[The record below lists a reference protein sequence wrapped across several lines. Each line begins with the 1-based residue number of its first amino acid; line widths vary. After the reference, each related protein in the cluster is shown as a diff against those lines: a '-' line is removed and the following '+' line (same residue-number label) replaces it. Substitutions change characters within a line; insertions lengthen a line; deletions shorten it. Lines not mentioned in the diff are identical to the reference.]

1 MISPRILI
9 HARALKNYYFGEQEI
24 KLLKTLVRP
33 GKNSIDVGANVG
45 IYTYFLKRLSLHV
58 YCYEPNPDLCS
69 LLEKTFVNQNVSV
82 SPIALSDDVGTA
94 ILRVPTYAGR
104 EIHGWGSLSKNFRDA
119 DAVTTV
125 EVSTQK
131 LDGQGH
137 ENIGFIK
144 IDVEGHEVAVING
157 ARHLLVD
164 QRPIL
169 MVEIEQRHVK
179 NNIYEIFGMIEDIGY
194 KGSFLLNGTLN
205 NIVRFEM
212 KIHQNIDDADT
223 SKNYVNNFVFYPINS
238 STKSV

>member
-1 MISPRILI
+1 MISPRFLI

-24 KLLKTLVRP
+24 KLLKTLVRA
-33 GKNSIDVGANVG
+33 GKNSIEVGANVG

-119 DAVTTV
+119 DSVTTV

-131 LDGQGH
+131 LDDQGH
-137 ENIGFIK
+137 EN
-144 IDVEGHEVAVING
+144 
-157 ARHLLVD
+157 R
-164 QRPIL
+164 
-169 MVEIEQRHVK
+169 
-179 NNIYEIFGMIEDIGY
+179 
-194 KGSFLLNGTLN
+194 
-205 NIVRFEM
+205 
-212 KIHQNIDDADT
+212 DDE
-223 SKNYVNNFVFYPINS
+223 
-238 STKSV
+238 